1 VSKLLS
7 AFFITLVLGTSCP
20 AFSQAP
26 VRFDFQAI
34 TVAQAINLAYTQ
46 AFNQP
51 FVIDPA
57 VMTDQ
62 RVVSFRFDSTKGDL
76 RAFWVRFMDSL
87 GYAVETRSGVDFLTP
102 KKAISAQ
109 PGQEVEVYR
118 PRHRQLSYLVDLLAG
133 LFPNRS
139 FSVQRS
145 VKTSPGEPSPSN
157 APSGSASSTIQAD
170 SDVLVFQGTAEEIG
184 RLHKV
189 LAQIDTPS
197 PEVFVSG
204 TVYEVSTGK
213 SESSAF
219 SLALDLIGR
228 RLGLNI
234 GGALPVGSSITL
246 NTSALDVAV
255 SALSG
260 DSRFKAISTPRLR
273 VKSGSQARLMV
284 GQDVPTLSSVSYPS
298 GGGAAVQGIEY
309 RSSGVILSLTPT
321 CFQESI
327 DLNVDQQI
335 SDFAATSTG
344 VSASPT
350 LTKRSLSTSIRVG
363 DGELVLLGGLTSQKS
378 VSSTSGLPFLPR
390 LLRDNSTSDN
400 QTEVLL
406 LMQVNRVSS
415 SF

>member
-1 VSKLLS
+1 VNKLLS
-7 AFFITLVLGTSCP
+7 ALAFVLALVASGSS
-20 AFSQAP
+20 FSQEP
-26 VRFDFQAI
+26 VRFEFQAI

-57 VMTDQ
+57 VMADQ

-76 RAFWVRFMDSL
+76 RTFWLRFMDSL
-87 GYAVETRSGVDFLTP
+87 GYAVETRSGVDFLTQ
-102 KKAISAQ
+102 KKSMPTP
-109 PGQEVEVYR
+109 PGQDVEVYR

-170 SDVLVFQGTAEEIG
+170 SDVLVFQGTTEEIV

-246 NTSALDVAV
+246 KTSALDLAI

-298 GGGAAVQGIEY
+298 GGAAVQGIEY

-350 LTKRSLSTSIRVG
+350 LTKRSLSTSIRVS
-363 DGELVLLGGLTSQKS
+363 DGELVLLGGLTSAKS
-378 VSSTSGLPFLPR
+378 VASTSGLPFLPR
-390 LLRDNSTSDN
+390 LLRDNASSDN

-406 LMQVNRVSS
+406 LMQVNRVSGA
-415 SF
+415 F

>member
-1 VSKLLS
+1 VLTVKRS
-7 AFFITLVLGTSCP
+7 A
-20 AFSQAP
+20 A
-26 VRFDFQAI
+26 
-34 TVAQAINLAYTQ
+34 
-46 AFNQP
+46 
-51 FVIDPA
+51 
-57 VMTDQ
+57 
-62 RVVSFRFDSTKGDL
+62 
-76 RAFWVRFMDSL
+76 
-87 GYAVETRSGVDFLTP
+87 
-102 KKAISAQ
+102 
-109 PGQEVEVYR
+109 
-118 PRHRQLSYLVDLLAG
+118 
-133 LFPNRS
+133 
-139 FSVQRS
+139 
-145 VKTSPGEPSPSN
+145 
-157 APSGSASSTIQAD
+157 
-170 SDVLVFQGTAEEIG
+170 
-184 RLHKV
+184 
-189 LAQIDTPS
+189 
-197 PEVFVSG
+197 EVFVSG

-246 NTSALDVAV
+246 KTSALDLAI

-298 GGGAAVQGIEY
+298 GGAAVQGIEY

-350 LTKRSLSTSIRVG
+350 LTKRSLSTSIRVS
-363 DGELVLLGGLTSQKS
+363 DGELVLLGGLTSAKS
-378 VSSTSGLPFLPR
+378 VASTSGLPFLPR
-390 LLRDNSTSDN
+390 LLRDNASSDN

-406 LMQVNRVSS
+406 LMQVNRVSGA
-415 SF
+415 F